1 MTLTLTERQRV
12 TRIFTAYKGALGGR
26 DPASVD
32 IRELLPAV
40 FAAVPDT
47 SEPEIAA
54 VLRWA
59 GRQALR
65 EADAL
70 ESWWRQQQ
78 STR

>member
-1 MTLTLTERQRV
+1 MALTLVELQRC
-12 TRIFTAYKGALGGR
+12 TRILTAYKGALGGR

-70 ESWWRQQQ
+70 ERWWQQQ
-78 STR
+78 R